1 MLRIF
6 EPQFV
11 SDFTDGLACAQYLF
25 FGDVDQPELDM
36 FLCSCADLPV
46 SFFIRSPK

>member
-36 FLCSCADLPV
+36 FLDLPV

>member
-11 SDFTDGLACAQYLF
+11 SDFTDGLACAQYIF

-36 FLCSCADLPV
+36 FLCGFTCFLLYQVA
-46 SFFIRSPK
+46 